1 MTQKYAKDFG
11 NKEKALNHTAQRFQL
26 TRPSKVGAV
35 MALIRDA
42 QPESLE
48 AWQKYYFQHAKT
60 KTKEP
65 VQVTNDILI
74 ELGER
79 LFEKLTEIIIPE
91 WREAFNTITKEDCIK
106 YIQQVTIERTFDG
119 FLTEKSVIYDVLA
132 KEFTDIVFEE
142 SDEEL
147 DHAGDVDYLGRVG
160 DKAFGIQ
167 IKPITNQANF
177 GSYSPTQRMRNSF
190 DAFQKQYGGLV
201 FIVFSSKVN
210 NKKTIQNREIIDEIR
225 AEIERLKSLQ

>member
-1 MTQKYAKDFG
+1 MAEKYAKDFG

-42 QPESLE
+42 QPESFE
-48 AWQKYYFQHAKT
+48 AWQTYYFQHAET
-60 KTKEP
+60 KAKVPTKI
-65 VQVTNDILI
+65 TNDVLI

-79 LFEKLTEIIIPE
+79 LFEKLTVVVIPE
-91 WREAFNTITKEDCIK
+91 WSEAFNTITREDCIN
-106 YIQQVTIERTFDG
+106 YIRQVTIERTFDG
-119 FLTEKSVIYDVLA
+119 FLTEKSVIYDDLA
-132 KEFTDIVFEE
+132 KEFPDIIFEE

-147 DHAGDVDYLGRVG
+147 DHAGDIDYLGRVG

-190 DAFQKQYGGLV
+190 DMFQEQYGGKV
-201 FIVFSSKVN
+201 FVIFSSKVN
-210 NKKTIQNREIIDEIR
+210 NKKIIQNTEIIDDIR
-225 AEIERLKSLQ
+225 NEIEQLKD

>member
-1 MTQKYAKDFG
+1 MAKKYAKDFG
-11 NKEKALNHTAQRFQL
+11 NKEKVLNYTSNLYQL
-26 TRPSKVGAV
+26 TRPAKVGAV
-35 MALIRDA
+35 MALIREA
-42 QPESLE
+42 QPESIE
-48 AWQKYYFQHAKT
+48 EWETYYFQHAKT
-60 KTKEP
+60 KVKNPTE
-65 VQVTNDILI
+65 VTSDMLV

-79 LFEKLTEIIIPE
+79 LFEKLTEIVIPE
-91 WREAFNTITKEDCIK
+91 WTDAFNSITKNDCID
-106 YIQQVTIERTFDG
+106 YIKQVTVERTFDG
-119 FLTEKSVIYDVLA
+119 FLTEKSVIHDVLE

-147 DHAGDVDYLGRVG
+147 DHSGDVDYLGLVG

-190 DAFQKQYGGLV
+190 DAFQEQYGGLV

-210 NKKTIQNREIIDEIR
+210 NKKVIQNTQVIDDIR
-225 AEIERLKSLQ
+225 KEIERLRSQ